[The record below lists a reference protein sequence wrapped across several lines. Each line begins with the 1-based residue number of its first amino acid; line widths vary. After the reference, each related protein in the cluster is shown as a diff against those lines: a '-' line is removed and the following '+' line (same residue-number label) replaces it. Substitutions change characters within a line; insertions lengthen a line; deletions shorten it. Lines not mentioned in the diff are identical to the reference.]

1 MFADDTCLL
10 IEVEDPTEAANM
22 VNEDLESISQWAKK
36 WLVKFSPPKTE
47 EMIISNK
54 RNKPIHPDL
63 QFDNTTIKRVDD
75 HKHLGVTISHDLSW
89 SKHIK
94 EVTAKATRRLGV
106 MRKLKYKL
114 DRRSLEKMYM
124 GFIRPLLEYG
134 DILWD
139 SPMEVL
145 DPLETIQRNAA
156 RIVTGATAKARTEG
170 LYKETNWVP
179 LAKRRENHRL
189 SLFFKIT
196 NGLAPQYLLDLQPQP
211 VANRTGY
218 ALRNRHN
225 LDTPIARINCLSY
238 SFFPATTR
246 LWNDLDQAVKNK
258 PSVQSFRMGLK
269 IKEPKRSNLFYHGTR
284 LENSIHARLRIEN
297 SPLNADL
304 CNILHVI
311 DSPLCPCGQ
320 GLPEDAKH
328 FFMKCPLYDQIRLE
342 LNLNLLPYVINN
354 VDYLLFGVPNEEY
367 KDNIKIFTAV
377 QKFIRDSRRFY

>member
-10 IEVEDPTEAANM
+10 IEVDDPNETANM
-22 VNEDLESISQWAKK
+22 VNQDLESISQWAKK

-54 RNKPIHPDL
+54 RNKPVHPDL
-63 QFDNTTIKRVDD
+63 HFDDTTVKRVEN
-75 HKHLGVTISHDLSW
+75 HKHLGVTISHDLTW
-89 SKHIK
+89 NKHIK

-114 DRRSLEKMYM
+114 DRRSLERMYM

-156 RIVTGATAKARTEG
+156 RIITGATAKARTEG

-189 SLFFKIT
+189 SLFYKIS
-196 NGLAPQYLLDLQPQP
+196 NGLAPQYLLDRQPQP
-211 VANRTGY
+211 VANRTAY
-218 ALRNRHN
+218 PLRNRLN
-225 LDTPIARINCLSY
+225 LDTPITRINCLSY

-246 LWNDLDQAVKNK
+246 LWNDLDQALKNK
-258 PSVQSFRMGLK
+258 PSVQSFKMGLK
-269 IKEPKRSNLFYHGTR
+269 KRNLKGITFSTMVPDSKIVFMLDLG
-284 LENSIHARLRIEN
+284 LEIA
-297 SPLNADL
+297 P
-304 CNILHVI
+304 
-311 DSPLCPCGQ
+311 
-320 GLPEDAKH
+320 
-328 FFMKCPLYDQIRLE
+328 
-342 LNLNLLPYVINN
+342 
-354 VDYLLFGVPNEEY
+354 
-367 KDNIKIFTAV
+367 
-377 QKFIRDSRRFY
+377 